1 MKVKFKCGHREIEVA
16 ADVAE
21 SPRCPEC
28 GERIVTRVVNATP
41 KFRGAC
47 QGPLVKSA

>member
-16 ADVAE
+16 ADVAV
-21 SPRCPEC
+21 PPKCPEC
-28 GERIVTRVVNATP
+28 GERIVARVSNATP

-47 QGPLVKSA
+47 KGPLVKA